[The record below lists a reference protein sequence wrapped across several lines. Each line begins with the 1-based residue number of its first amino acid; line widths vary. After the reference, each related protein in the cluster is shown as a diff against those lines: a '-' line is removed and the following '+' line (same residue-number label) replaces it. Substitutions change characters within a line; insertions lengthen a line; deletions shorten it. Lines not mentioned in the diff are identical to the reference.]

1 MGWLSDLFKKA
12 KPKSNAKYNQI
23 VSMKGYEPLFTPFGQ
38 YILQSDII
46 YSALRMKA
54 RFFGKLDP
62 RHIRIKDGKTELV
75 KDSSIARILE
85 RPNAFQ
91 TTYDFLTQA
100 YYMREAFDNCFIYPD
115 YHIGSNGAKI
125 YDGMYVL
132 LPIERPIIQEDESG
146 KLFIRFQFVNP
157 SREVLFPYEDI
168 IHWKQNAEDNQFMG
182 GGKYAGLANDDLLNS
197 LKAYHTSKEA
207 VAEASRLAC
216 YLDGIIKVNAY
227 VADNEKTQKIRD
239 KFIQDLRENKS
250 GIGVL
255 DNGAEYENI
264 QRSLKTLDSAT
275 LAEIKENVMLHCGV
289 TIEMLCGKFTNE
301 EKEAFYENF
310 IEPAA
315 ISLSQAMNKVL
326 FSQWQTSYGDQIVLY
341 SSQIELM
348 SITAKNQLVQTT
360 INAGVFTLDEI
371 RAMYGY
377 APLPNGEGQQRPR
390 GYNNL
395 DGQIGGVNNEEQ
407 TNEGN

>member
-12 KPKSNAKYNQI
+12 KPNKQAKYNQI
-23 VSMKGYEPLFTPFGQ
+23 VSMKGYEPLFTPFGE

-62 RHIRIKDGKTELV
+62 RHVRIKDGNTELV
-75 KDSSIARILE
+75 KDSSVARILE
-85 RPNAFQ
+85 RPNDFQ

-115 YHIGSNGAKI
+115 YYKASNGSKVYI
-125 YDGMYVL
+125 GLYVL

-182 GGKYAGLANDDLLNS
+182 GGKYAGLANNDLLSS

-207 VAEASRLAC
+207 VAEASRLGC

-227 VADNEKTQKIRD
+227 ASDNEKTQAIRN
-239 KFIQDLRENKS
+239 KFIADLRENKS

-255 DNGAEYENI
+255 DNGADYTNI
-264 QRSLKTLDSAT
+264 QRSLKVLDSAT
-275 LAEIKENVMLHCGV
+275 LAEIKENVMLHTGV
-289 TIEMLCGKFTNE
+289 TLDMLMGKFTNE
-301 EKEAFYENF
+301 EKEAFYENH

-315 ISLSQAMNKVL
+315 VSLAQAMNRVF
-326 FSQWQTSYGDQIVLY
+326 FSQWQTSYGDKVILY

-390 GYNNL
+390 GFNNL
-395 DGQIGGVNNEEQ
+395 DGGKGGIPNEEQ
-407 TNEGN
+407 TN

>member
-1 MGWLSDLFKKA
+1 MSWLSDIFKGK
-12 KPKSNAKYNQI
+12 KPKQNAKYDQV
-23 VSMKGYEPLFTPFGQ
+23 VSMKGYEPLFTPFGEF
-38 YILQSDII
+38 ILQSDIV

-62 RHIRIKDGKTELV
+62 KHIRIKDGKTELV

-100 YYMREAFDNCFIYPD
+100 FYMREAFDNCFIYPD
-115 YHIGSNGAKI
+115 YHLASNGSKI
-125 YDGMYVL
+125 YDGMYIL

-182 GGKYAGLANDDLLNS
+182 GGKYAGLANNDLLNS

-207 VAEASRLAC
+207 VAEASRLGC

-227 VADNEKTQKIRD
+227 VADTEKTQKIRN
-239 KFIQDLRENKS
+239 KFIEDLRTNKS

-255 DNGAEYENI
+255 DNGAEYQNI
-264 QRSLKTLDSAT
+264 TRTLKTLDSAT
-275 LAEIKENVMLHCGV
+275 LAEIKQNVMLHCGV
-289 TIEMLCGKFTNE
+289 TLDMLMGKFTND
-301 EKEAFYENF
+301 EKEAFYENI
-310 IEPAA
+310 IEPSA
-315 ISLSQAMNKVL
+315 ISLGQAMSKVF
-326 FSQWQTSYGDQIVLY
+326 FSQWQTSYGDQVILY

-390 GYNNL
+390 GFNNL
-395 DGQIGGVNNEEQ
+395 DGGGVPNEKQ
-407 TNEGN
+407 VNEGN